1 MRYRLAIF
9 DFDGTLHDSFPWFQ
23 RVLGEVAARH
33 GLRRVAAHEVEEL
46 RGKDT
51 RALLAHMKVPTW
63 RMPLIA
69 RDMRRLKA
77 QHLDTIPL
85 FPGAA
90 TMLETLAA
98 RGIVMAI
105 VSSDSEANVRAALGP
120 ANARL
125 ISHWACRASLLGK
138 AAKIGQVLRASGV
151 PANDAIK
158 IGDETRDHE
167 AALKAGVAFGA
178 VTWGYAAPAL
188 LRSRAPDAVFER
200 LEDIAHLF
208 SAQA

>member
-9 DFDGTLHDSFPWFQ
+9 DFDGTLHDSFPWFL

-33 GLRRVAAHEVEEL
+33 GLRSIAAHEVEEL
-46 RGKDT
+46 RGMDT
-51 RALLAHMKVPTW
+51 RALLAHMRVPAW
-63 RMPLIA
+63 RIPLIA
-69 RDMRRLKA
+69 RDIRRLKA
-77 QHLDTIPL
+77 QQLDAIAM
-85 FPGAA
+85 FPGAV
-90 TMLETLAA
+90 TTLETLAA

-105 VSSDSEANVRAALGP
+105 VSSDSEANVRAALGS
-120 ANARL
+120 AHARL
-125 ISHWACRASLLGK
+125 ISHWACGASLLGK

-151 PANDAIK
+151 PGHAAIK

-188 LRSRAPDAVFER
+188 LRSRAPEAVFESF
-200 LEDIAHLF
+200 EDIAAMF
-208 SAQA
+208 G